1 MNDSS
6 QTNYQSL
13 PFIRTIKQV
22 ALELKIPAQPKINA
36 STPFLP
42 HQREKREKTTVLLVL
57 NRADILELERDL
69 FCCTYKKR
77 TQYYIFLKNK
87 KDRITNYP
95 RIRIF
100 DSWLCAF
107 GERGPQCWRVAGRKT
122 HIYRTCR
129 STWNIGVFK
138 QKNVFRKVLKC
149 TF

>member
-42 HQREKREKTTVLLVL
+42 HQREKKEKTTVLLFL
-57 NRADILELERDL
+57 NQADILELERDL

-77 TQYYIFLKNK
+77 TQYYIFLKIK
-87 KDRITNYP
+87 KIESPIILESEFSISGFVRSVNVGLNVGALLAGKRTFIVLADP
-95 RIRIF
+95 PGIF
-100 DSWLCAF
+100 KFSS
-107 GERGPQCWRVAGRKT
+107 K
-122 HIYRTCR
+122 
-129 STWNIGVFK
+129 K
-138 QKNVFRKVLKC
+138 KC
-149 TF
+149 F